1 MIENI
6 SDKTIL
12 SSGFVLFLLKTL
24 WDMFSDRQKK
34 NTDAMKELT
43 QAVQQLTIS
52 NVELKVEMKQLKE
65 LAGEVPYIKQ
75 DLNRLGQKVRDM
87 ES

>member
-1 MIENI
+1 M
-6 SDKTIL
+6 DKVSTDAIL
-12 SSGFVLFLLKTL
+12 GSGFVLFLLKTL
-24 WDMFSDRQKK
+24 WEMFSDRQKK

-43 QAVQQLTIS
+43 AAVQQLTIS
-52 NVELKVEMKQLKE
+52 NVELKIEVKSLKE

>member
-6 SDKTIL
+6 PDKTIL
-12 SSGFVLFLLKTL
+12 GSGFVLFLLKTL

-34 NTDAMKELT
+34 NTEAMKELT
-43 QAVQQLTIS
+43 ATAQTLTIS
-52 NVELKVEMKQLKE
+52 IVELKVEVKQLKD